1 MLEVLRKEIKYS
13 LSTVGFYKARP
24 ILEAC
29 LCLDPHCRGGD
40 GYSIRSL
47 YFDSAWDGDL
57 DDVLSGLLSKQK
69 IRLRC
74 YTPEAETLKLE
85 YKCKTGTDSRKLSLP
100 VSRADAW
107 RMINGRYAFLTELS
121 DPVATELYGRLKA
134 GAYQPRVVV
143 AYKRIAF
150 IAPQNDVRVTFD
162 YDVEA
167 SFDPAALLDEAA
179 AFEPVSPTASGILE
193 VKYNYFLPAYIETAL
208 QGLNLS
214 PTANSKYAQ
223 SRLIL

>member
-1 MLEVLRKEIKYS
+1 MLEVLRKEVKYS
-13 LSTVGFYKARP
+13 LSTVSFYKARP
-24 ILEAC
+24 LLEAC
-29 LCLDPHCRGGD
+29 MQLDPHCKGGQ
-40 GYSIRSL
+40 GYPIRSL

-57 DDVLSGLLSKQK
+57 TDVLSGLLSKQK
-69 IRLRC
+69 VRLRC
-74 YTPEAETLKLE
+74 YSPETETLKLE

-100 VSRADAW
+100 VSRADAR
-107 RMINGRYAFLTELS
+107 RMIGGRYAFLTALQ

-143 AYKRIAF
+143 AYKRIAY

-162 YDVEA
+162 YDVGA
-167 SFDPAALLDEAA
+167 SFDPAALLDTNAV
-179 AFEPVSPTASGILE
+179 FEPVSPTASGVLE
-193 VKYNYFLPAYIETAL
+193 VKYNHFLPAYIETAL

-223 SRLIL
+223 SRLLL